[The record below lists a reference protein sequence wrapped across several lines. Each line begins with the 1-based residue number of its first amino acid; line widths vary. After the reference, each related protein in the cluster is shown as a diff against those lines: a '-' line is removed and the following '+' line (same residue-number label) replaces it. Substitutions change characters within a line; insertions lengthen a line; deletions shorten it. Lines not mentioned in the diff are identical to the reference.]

1 MKVIYLYIL
10 SLALLLDF
18 SVKAQD
24 YSATGNINL
33 PNNKFIRG
41 TRDSGGASN
50 LIGFESSGQRIAIS
64 QYSTIPSEVR
74 IYTPL
79 DPGQG
84 VSIYSNEL
92 IAFFK
97 NNGRVGI
104 GTASPDSK
112 LTVKGNIHAQEV
124 KVDLNG
130 AVAPD
135 YVLDVKYKLF
145 TLQQVQE
152 FINKHGHLPN
162 IPSAKEMNEEGVHLK
177 EMNLKLLEKIEELT
191 LYTIE
196 QEKQLKEQKEQL
208 KYQGLIEKE
217 LQKQL
222 LEQQQILMSLL
233 KRIEI
238 LEKE

>member
-104 GTASPDSK
+104 GTASPAHK
-112 LTVKGNIHAQEV
+112 
-124 KVDLNG
+124 
-130 AVAPD
+130 
-135 YVLDVKYKLF
+135 LDVHGSLGIKSPTWSADGWKIYHNADDSTNDYGLTFNRGVTPWMVLGHQTYNRIYFPTGSVGIGTNTPDAKLSIF
-145 TLQQVQE
+145 DAGKSQQRAGTFQ
-152 FINKHGHLPN
+152 I
-162 IPSAKEMNEEGVHLK
+162 
-177 EMNLKLLEKIEELT
+177 
-191 LYTIE
+191 TI
-196 QEKQLKEQKEQL
+196 
-208 KYQGLIEKE
+208 QGIH
-217 LQKQL
+217 
-222 LEQQQILMSLL
+222 
-233 KRIEI
+233 R
-238 LEKE
+238 

>member
-1 MKVIYLYIL
+1 M
-10 SLALLLDF
+10 
-18 SVKAQD
+18 
-24 YSATGNINL
+24 
-33 PNNKFIRG
+33 
-41 TRDSGGASN
+41 
-50 LIGFESSGQRIAIS
+50 
-64 QYSTIPSEVR
+64 
-74 IYTPL
+74 
-79 DPGQG
+79 
-84 VSIYSNEL
+84 
-92 IAFFK
+92 
-97 NNGRVGI
+97 
-104 GTASPDSK
+104 
-112 LTVKGNIHAQEV
+112 
-124 KVDLNG
+124 NG

-135 YVLDVKYKLF
+135 YVFDVKYKLF

-238 LEKE
+238 LER